1 MPYTENS
8 NVKAWKRKLLKVDE
22 LVLPVSKVEP
32 LRSRKRK
39 GNRKKKQE
47 GNQNDSSSDSDVEPE
62 KSLPLIAEK
71 SKPQT
76 VQLFD
81 LWETKGSNQKI
92 IVLHDI
98 CKSYLCAVCVFCRCV
113 NDFTTTF
120 THCLATD
127 FILFC
132 VTELLSVDSQVFL
145 NIVSLNSH
153 VKWSVTEL
161 MMSQLTFSS
170 GFQTMKLQLPAEI

>member
-1 MPYTENS
+1 M
-8 NVKAWKRKLLKVDE
+8 KAWKRKLLKVDE

-92 IVLHDI
+92 IVLHI
-98 CKSYLCAVCVFCRCV
+98 RKSYLCAVCVFCRCV

-120 THCLATD
+120 TQCLATNLNTVLCNRTVKCGLPSVSEHC
-127 FILFC
+127 LFK
-132 VTELLSVDSQVFL
+132 LSCQMECNRADD
-145 NIVSLNSH
+145 VSTH
-153 VKWSVTEL
+153 I
-161 MMSQLTFSS
+161 F
-170 GFQTMKLQLPAEI
+170 